1 MVELTEF
8 IIASRANKIL
18 RNSRL
23 TDISYTGLNKAEFG
37 FYKDT
42 TENYLS
48 KLTSPEK
55 SYMMQKRL

>member
-23 TDISYTGLNKAEFG
+23 TDISYTG
-37 FYKDT
+37 
-42 TENYLS
+42 
-48 KLTSPEK
+48 
-55 SYMMQKRL
+55 Q

>member
-48 KLTSPEK
+48 KLTSPE
-55 SYMMQKRL
+55 